1 MRLPGYDYS
10 QPGWYFVTICTKNR
24 REIFGVVRKGEMR
37 VNQNGKI
44 VMDAWQDLPNHYYC
58 ILDAFVIMPNHI
70 HGVVQI
76 PDGFDIPYYPV
87 AAGLRP
93 AATGREIAAATV
105 GFKVAGENVNNV
117 LPASLTE
124 IVRAL
129 KSFSARRINE
139 LRGIPGQPVWQRSFH
154 DHVLR
159 GNNDIEMVREYIRL
173 NPQKW
178 DEDRNNVRKKILA

>member
-24 REIFGVVRKGEMR
+24 REVFGVVEEGRMDLNGIGEN
-37 VNQNGKI
+37 VQKC
-44 VMDAWQDLPNHYYC
+44 WQDLPNHYFC
-58 ILDAFVIMPNHI
+58 VLDAFVIMPNHV
-70 HGVVQI
+70 HGIIQI
-76 PDGFDIPYYPV
+76 PDEISVSHIPV

-93 AATGREIAAATV
+93 AATGRE
-105 GFKVAGENVNNV
+105 GGV
-117 LPASLTE
+117 LRANLTE

-139 LRGIPGQPVWQRSFH
+139 IRGTPGNPVWQRSFH
-154 DHVLR
+154 DHILR

-173 NPQKW
+173 NPEKW
-178 DEDRNNVRKKILA
+178 DQDRNNLLKKRTNVVHS